1 LLLIFEPMRDRRL
14 FLVVAACA
22 VVVHLGALWNQFAL
36 DDVTIVVVNPLVQSL
51 SGVWRAFAAPYWP
64 ANLGGL
70 VFRPLPGAWSVR
82 RSP

>member
-1 LLLIFEPMRDRRL
+1 MRDRRL
-14 FLVVAACA
+14 LLVVAACA